1 MHDKMRVQTGASTLA
16 TLMVLLSAALLLVA
30 AVKIIPLYVDDYTVQ
45 EMLESLS
52 SDEETRSL
60 SMRELKDRIQRR
72 MGVNNVKVIKAT
84 DIKLEQ
90 EGQTMK
96 MRVNYE
102 VRTNLFANI
111 DALVHFDHSYEWNTQ

>member
-1 MHDKMRVQTGASTLA
+1 MRVQTGASTLA
-16 TLMVLLSAALLLVA
+16 TLLVLLSAALLLVA
-30 AVKIIPLYVDDYTVQ
+30 AVKIIPIYVDDYTVQ
-45 EMLESLS
+45 EMMESLS
-52 SDEETRSL
+52 NDEETRTL

-72 MGVNNVKVIKAT
+72 MGVNSVKVIKAT

-96 MRVNYE
+96 MTVNYE